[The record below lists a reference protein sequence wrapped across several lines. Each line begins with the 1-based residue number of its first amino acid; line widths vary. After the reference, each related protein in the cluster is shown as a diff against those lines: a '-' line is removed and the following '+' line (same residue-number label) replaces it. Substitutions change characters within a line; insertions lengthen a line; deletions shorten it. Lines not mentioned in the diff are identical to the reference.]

1 MIRKVTLLF
10 ALALGSYHTFA
21 QQTEKAVLT
30 NTAVPEITS
39 DSNRVIT
46 KPQVA
51 AETRSFVKKPSFS
64 LSAGTM
70 VSKYGMATYLSPSI
84 RYQLS
89 PKFSVFGGITYL
101 NSSFTPYNSE
111 NKAPMASKNYFA
123 YAGGS

>member
-21 QQTEKAVLT
+21 QQTEKAVLA

-39 DSNRVIT
+39 DSSRAIS
-46 KPQVA
+46 KPQA
-51 AETRSFVKKPSFS
+51 TAETRSFVRKPSFS

-70 VSKYGMATYLSPSI
+70 VSKYGMATYLSPSM

-89 PKFSVFGGITYL
+89 PKFSLFGGITYL
-101 NSSFTPYNSE
+101 NSSFTPYNTSE
-111 NKAPMASKNYFA
+111 NKA
-123 YAGGS
+123 